1 MLALAKTHQLE
12 VGNRYKFPSKKCYS
26 LRRKSVTPHP
36 GRLAHKVAPSYK
48 PLVSEAR
55 MRNLSLTVKV
65 PDDRRVVVQLPDD
78 VPAGEVRL
86 SLFIH
91 DGGQAKPSQPRTL
104 KLPELHFE
112 SWPEDF
118 PLRRSDLYD
127 DDGR

>member
-1 MLALAKTHQLE
+1 MASRDCIDAARLLSSA
-12 VGNRYKFPSKKCYS
+12 
-26 LRRKSVTPHP
+26 
-36 GRLAHKVAPSYK
+36 GRSISGCVREAP
-48 PLVSEAR
+48 
-55 MRNLSLTVKV
+55 MRNLSLLVKV
-65 PDDRRVVVQLPDD
+65 PDDRRVVVQLPEDI
-78 VPAGEVRL
+78 PPGEVRL

-91 DGGQAKPSQPRTL
+91 EGDGGKVKPSQPRTL

>member
-1 MLALAKTHQLE
+1 MAVK
-12 VGNRYKFPSKKCYS
+12 
-26 LRRKSVTPHP
+26 
-36 GRLAHKVAPSYK
+36 
-48 PLVSEAR
+48 
-55 MRNLSLTVKV
+55 NLSLMVKV
-65 PDDRRVVVQLPDD
+65 PDDRRVVVQFPDD
-78 VPAGEVRL
+78 IPPGEVRL

-91 DGGQAKPSQPRTL
+91 EGSGQATPSQPRTL

>member
-1 MLALAKTHQLE
+1 
-12 VGNRYKFPSKKCYS
+12 
-26 LRRKSVTPHP
+26 
-36 GRLAHKVAPSYK
+36 
-48 PLVSEAR
+48 

-91 DGGQAKPSQPRTL
+91 EGSAHTKPGQPRSL